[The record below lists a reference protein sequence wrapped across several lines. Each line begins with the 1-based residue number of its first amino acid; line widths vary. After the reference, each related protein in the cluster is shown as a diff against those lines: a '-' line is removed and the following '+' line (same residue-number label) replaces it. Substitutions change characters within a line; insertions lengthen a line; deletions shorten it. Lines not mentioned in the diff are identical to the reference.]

1 MAKITI
7 FGLAGTGTSSV
18 GKILAAKLG
27 YTFLSSGMLF
37 RKMAQENDMSL
48 QDFEKLTN
56 QDPQYDKKLDR
67 EIKNFGE
74 KNDNFVVESR
84 LAWHFI
90 PDSIKI
96 KLECDFE
103 TRVKRVAA
111 RDKISFEEAREHTE
125 FREKMI
131 AERYRKYYGITDFTD
146 EKFDL
151 VIDTANID
159 VEAVV
164 GKIEKVVVI

>member
-7 FGLAGTGTSSV
+7 FGLAGTGTTSA
-18 GKILAAKLG
+18 GKMLAGKLG
-27 YTFLSSGMLF
+27 YQFLSTGYIFRDMAKENGMTLN
-37 RKMAQENDMSL
+37 K
-48 QDFEKLTN
+48 FEEATN
-56 QDPQYDKKLDR
+56 KNPKYDNQLDQR
-67 EIKNFGE
+67 IKEFGE

-164 GKIEKVVVI
+164 G

>member
-1 MAKITI
+1 
-7 FGLAGTGTSSV
+7 
-18 GKILAAKLG
+18 
-27 YTFLSSGMLF
+27 
-37 RKMAQENDMSL
+37 
-48 QDFEKLTN
+48 
-56 QDPQYDKKLDR
+56 
-67 EIKNFGE
+67 
-74 KNDNFVVESR
+74 